1 MTVALRAAAPIPDE
15 VAPGTARVAGPALER
30 FEQFSFAS
38 DRIAHPVYYAGDPQ
52 APPLLLL
59 PEIAGFSP
67 GLRLFAER
75 LVEARFRV
83 HMPWIFGPFGKRA
96 PVRNGIRL
104 CISREFAYLRAGVSS
119 PVTTWLRAL
128 TAHISKHSGGTQ
140 VGAIG
145 MCLTGAFA
153 IPLIID
159 PRVVAAVAAQPAAP
173 LSLLFSVFGI
183 ESAGRS
189 SQLNISD
196 SEIAAAR
203 ARLDAGE
210 AHLLAVRCRP
220 DRVCPRAK
228 IERLQR
234 EFPVG
239 LEFREYASPGER
251 NCLGERPHATFTR
264 EYRIA
269 PNASPDHYSRRAF
282 ADLVAFFDQHLRVS
296 AGAHAPPG
304 LLT

>member
-1 MTVALRAAAPIPDE
+1 MTSSQEARIPDGT
-15 VAPGTARVAGPALER
+15 APGIVRVAGPPIEG

-38 DRIAHPVYYAGDPQ
+38 GAVVHPVYYAGDLA

-75 LVEARFRV
+75 LIEAGFQV
-83 HMPWIFGPFGKRA
+83 YMPWLFGPFGKRT
-96 PVRNGIRL
+96 PVRNAIRL
-104 CISREFAYLRAGVSS
+104 CISREFGYLRAGASS
-119 PVTTWLRAL
+119 PVTAWLRAL
-128 TAHISKHSGGTQ
+128 TGHISEHSGHTR

-159 PRVVAAVAAQPAAP
+159 PQVVAAVAAQPSVP
-173 LSLLFSVFGI
+173 LSPLYLAFGT
-183 ESAGRS
+183 ERS
-189 SQLNISD
+189 ERTSQLNVTT

-220 DRVCPRAK
+220 DPICPRAK
-228 IERLQR
+228 IERLQH

-239 LEFREYASPGER
+239 LEFREYVEAGER

-269 PNASPDHYSRRAF
+269 PDASADHYSRQAF
-282 ADLVAFFDQHLRVS
+282 ADLVNFFGRHLR
-296 AGAHAPPG
+296 
-304 LLT
+304 

>member
-1 MTVALRAAAPIPDE
+1 MQS
-15 VAPGTARVAGPALER
+15 AGPALER

-38 DRIAHPVYYAGDPQ
+38 DGVAHPVYYAGDHR
-52 APPLLLL
+52 APALLLL

-67 GLRLFAER
+67 GLHLFAER
-75 LVEARFRV
+75 LIEAGFRV
-83 HMPWIFGPFGKRA
+83 YMPWLFGSFGKRT
-96 PVRNGIRL
+96 PLRNAIRL
-104 CISREFAYLRAGVSS
+104 CISREFAYLRAGASS

-128 TAHISKHSGGTQ
+128 AAHISEHSGGAR

-159 PRVVAAVAAQPAAP
+159 PRVAAAVAAQPSAP
-173 LSLLFSVFGI
+173 LSPLWLAFGI
-183 ESAGRS
+183 EGGSRS
-189 SQLNISD
+189 SHLNVSD

-203 ARLDAGE
+203 ARLEAGDAPL
-210 AHLLAVRCRP
+210 HAVRCRP

-228 IERLQR
+228 IERLRR

-239 LEFREYASPGER
+239 LELREYAEIDER
-251 NCLGERPHATFTR
+251 NCLGQRPHATYTK

-269 PNASPDHYSRRAF
+269 PSASAEHYSRRAF
-282 ADLVAFFDQHLRVS
+282 ADLVAFFDRHLRI
-296 AGAHAPPG
+296 
-304 LLT
+304 

>member
-1 MTVALRAAAPIPDE
+1 MT
-15 VAPGTARVAGPALER
+15 AGPALEG
-30 FEQFSFAS
+30 FEQFSFTS
-38 DRIAHPVYYAGDPQ
+38 GGIAHPVYHAGDSQ

-67 GLRLFAER
+67 GLRMFAER
-75 LVEARFRV
+75 LIDARFRIY
-83 HMPWIFGPFGKRA
+83 MPWLFGPFGKRT
-96 PVRNGIRL
+96 PVRNALRL
-104 CISREFAYLRAGVSS
+104 CVSREFAYLRAGISS

-128 TAHISKHSGGTQ
+128 TAHMSQHSGSAR

-173 LSLLFSVFGI
+173 LSPLFAVFGI
-183 ESAGRS
+183 EHGRQS
-189 SQLNISD
+189 SHLNVSD

-220 DRVCPRAK
+220 DRICPQAK

-239 LEFREYASPGER
+239 LELREYAEPDER
-251 NCLGERPHATFTR
+251 NCLGQRPHATFTR
-264 EYRIA
+264 EYRIV
-269 PNASPDHYSRRAF
+269 PNASADHYSRRAF
-282 ADLVAFFDQHLRVS
+282 ADLVAFFDQHLRM
-296 AGAHAPPG
+296 
-304 LLT
+304 

>member
-1 MTVALRAAAPIPDE
+1 MSDGTVPGAMRA
-15 VAPGTARVAGPALER
+15 AGPALAR

-38 DRIAHPVYYAGDPQ
+38 GRIAHTVYYAGDHE
-52 APPLLLL
+52 APPLLLM

-67 GLRLFAER
+67 GLRMFAER
-75 LVEARFRV
+75 LIEARFRV
-83 HMPWIFGPFGKRA
+83 YIPWLFGPFGKRT

-104 CISREFAYLRAGVSS
+104 CVSREFAYLRAGVSS

-128 TAHISKHSGGTQ
+128 TAHISEHSGGAR

-173 LSLLFSVFGI
+173 LSLLFAAFGI
-183 ESAGRS
+183 ERERRS
-189 SQLNISD
+189 GQLNVSD
-196 SEIAAAR
+196 REIAAAR

-210 AHLLAVRCRP
+210 AHLLAIRCRP
-220 DRVCPRAK
+220 DRICPRAK
-228 IERLQR
+228 IKRLQR

-239 LEFREYASPGER
+239 LEVREYVGVDER
-251 NCLGERPHATFTR
+251 NCLGERPHATFTK

-269 PNASPDHYSRRAF
+269 PNAPAEHYSRRAF
-282 ADLVAFFDQHLRVS
+282 SDLVAFFDRHLR
-296 AGAHAPPG
+296 
-304 LLT
+304 T

>member
-1 MTVALRAAAPIPDE
+1 MPD
-15 VAPGTARVAGPALER
+15 GTAPATLRVAGPALER

-38 DRIAHPVYYAGDPQ
+38 GGFAHPVYYAGDSS

-67 GLRLFAER
+67 GLRMFAER
-75 LVEARFRV
+75 LIEARFRV
-83 HMPWIFGPFGKRA
+83 YMPWLFGPFGKRA
-96 PVRNGIRL
+96 PVRNGLRL
-104 CISREFAYLRAGVSS
+104 CVSREFAYLRAGTSS

-128 TAHISKHSGGTQ
+128 TAHISEHSGGAR

-145 MCLTGAFA
+145 RCLTGAFA

-159 PRVVAAVAAQPAAP
+159 PRVVAADAAQPSVP
-173 LSLLFSVFGI
+173 LSPFFLALGI
-183 ESAGRS
+183 ESDRRS
-189 SQLNISD
+189 SQLNVSTR
-196 SEIAAAR
+196 EIAAAR

-239 LEFREYASPGER
+239 LELREYAEAGER
-251 NCLGERPHATFTR
+251 NCLGERPHAIFTR

-269 PNASPDHYSRRAF
+269 PNASADHYSRRAF
-282 ADLVAFFDQHLRVS
+282 ADLVAFLDRHLR
-296 AGAHAPPG
+296 
-304 LLT
+304 

>member
-1 MTVALRAAAPIPDE
+1 VTPVPDG
-15 VAPGTARVAGPALER
+15 VVAGVGEVVGPELEE

-38 DRIAHPVYYAGDPQ
+38 GRQVHPVYYAGDPG
-52 APPLLLL
+52 AAPLLLL

-75 LVEARFRV
+75 LIEARFRV
-83 HMPWIFGPFGKRA
+83 YMPWLFGPFGKRA
-96 PVRNGIRL
+96 PVRNALSL
-104 CISREFAYLRAGVSS
+104 CVSREFAYLRAGVSS

-128 TAHISKHSGGTQ
+128 AAHISQHSGNAR

-145 MCLTGAFA
+145 MCLTGAFV
-153 IPLIID
+153 IPLIVD
-159 PRVVAAVAAQPAAP
+159 PCVTAAVAAQPAAP
-173 LSLLFSVFGI
+173 LSPLFSVFGV
-183 ESAGRS
+183 EGEKSS

-196 SEIAAAR
+196 GEIAAAR

-220 DRVCPRAK
+220 DRICPRAK

-239 LEFREYASPGER
+239 LEFREYGEAGER

-264 EYRIA
+264 EYRVA
-269 PNASPDHYSRRAF
+269 PHALADHYSRRAF
-282 ADLVAFFDQHLRVS
+282 ADLVAFFDKHLR
-296 AGAHAPPG
+296 A
-304 LLT
+304 